1 MALILELVEAT
12 ASRAG
17 RDRVMSTK
25 QGLELALLISGD
37 DVVPGVQAPALPA
50 ALIEVENPAG
60 LLREVGIAR
69 EYPGAPRPRPDRVLR
84 QIAPDRGARDRAD
97 DPALD
102 SLSRDLSVRPAR
114 QRSTRLGRKLAG
126 QRFDLRDLCGG
137 KTTGAGQASASH
149 PTQAVLLRTIVAAT
163 YAHIAQS
170 HPVGERSQ
178 HWSLPQQRAARPSRE
193 PLHDA
198 DGCTGQLDGAT
209 PAPRSRSA
217 RSHTCW
223 PLPTRFPNVYGKSF
237 NQPGTYFRRDH

>member
-1 MALILELVEAT
+1 
-12 ASRAG
+12 
-17 RDRVMSTK
+17 MSTK

-69 EYPGAPRPRPDRVLR
+69 EYRGAPRPRPDRVLR

-137 KTTGAGQASASH
+137 KTTGAGQASAS
-149 PTQAVLLRTIVAAT
+149 
-163 YAHIAQS
+163 
-170 HPVGERSQ
+170 
-178 HWSLPQQRAARPSRE
+178 
-193 PLHDA
+193 
-198 DGCTGQLDGAT
+198 
-209 PAPRSRSA
+209 A

-223 PLPTRFPNVYGKSF
+223 PLPTRSPNVMESPSTSPEHISGVTTS
-237 NQPGTYFRRDH
+237 QPTSRADPPRLRADSRRDRAHRRRGSRGPPARPRSLATCRAGRAPRPTP